1 MARSIAHEAHKRPEL
16 NTEDAV
22 MEKAGR
28 FAAWASENRA
38 SVIMLSIAAAAV
50 IAAGVYYRTYQISVA
65 DRAAVQLAQLRLSSG
80 AADPNQQREGLRT
93 FVAQFGGTHAGHQGR
108 IMLAELELQ
117 RDSTAAAIEVL
128 EQVVADA
135 GESPTYYSAVQM
147 LAAAHEQSG
156 DVEQALRRYAELA
169 DNARF
174 DYLRR
179 IAGMAEG
186 RLLASEGRLEEA
198 AAAYDRLIADSGDD
212 VTAGAYATIRLGELR
227 AQMGAA
233 GSE

>member
-1 MARSIAHEAHKRPEL
+1 MARSIAREAHKRPEVD
-16 NTEDAV
+16 TEDAV

-28 FAAWASENRA
+28 FAAWASANRA
-38 SVIMLSIAAAAV
+38 SVVMLSIAAAAL
-50 IAAGVYYRTYQISVA
+50 ISAGVYYRTYQVSVTEA
-65 DRAAVQLAQLRLSSG
+65 GAVQLAQLRLSAG
-80 AADPNQQREGLRT
+80 AVDANQQREGLRT

-128 EQVVADA
+128 EDVVATAD
-135 GESPTYYSAVQM
+135 ESPTYYSAVQM
-147 LAAAHEQSG
+147 LAAAHEQAG
-156 DVEQALRRYAELA
+156 NVEQALQRYSELA

-198 AAAYDRLIADSGDD
+198 AAAYERLVNDAGDD

-227 AQMGAA
+227 AQIA
-233 GSE
+233 GGTGE